1 MARKAMFPALFFSFS
16 SFLLFLFCASPL
28 AAQETS
34 MPSASDVALVLMR
47 EGMELRHSGK
57 MESAL
62 KLYHQALEIDPE
74 NANVLYEL
82 CISYFQ
88 LGDYDNSI
96 EYGERGAELDS
107 ELRSQFYS
115 AIGSCYDNM
124 GQPEKAVAMY
134 KKGIATD
141 PAAPMLRYNLALTL
155 ANKGDLA
162 GAEKAIKDE
171 LLVNPEHA
179 SSHMLLSI
187 LYAERNERVP
197 ALLGT
202 VRFLM
207 LEPEGPRSEEAL
219 RRLKDLLTTG
229 VKQPKKDANGRGDI
243 NILLDMGE
251 STEGDF
257 KGIDMM
263 LGILTAGTLIDSVPT
278 SEFRNMQKMLRMT
291 LGLIGEK
298 KKGESGKGF
307 AAEYYVPYFAA
318 VHDSGKTDI
327 LVRTVLMSHDDPE
340 AQAWL
345 NEVENMKAV
354 QDFIEWSR
362 KFAWKRM

>member
-1 MARKAMFPALFFSFS
+1 MARKATFRLFFLSFLSLLLSFS
-16 SFLLFLFCASPL
+16 FAVPL

-47 EGMELRHSGK
+47 EGMELRHGGN

-62 KLYHQALEIDPE
+62 ELYHQALEIDPE

-88 LGDYDNSI
+88 LGDYDKSI
-96 EYGERGAELDS
+96 EYGERGLKRDS

-124 GQPEKAVAMY
+124 GESEKAVAMY
-134 KKGIATD
+134 EKGIAAD

-162 GAEKAIKDE
+162 GAETAIKDE
-171 LLVNPEHA
+171 LLVNPEHP
-179 SSHMLLSI
+179 SSHMLLAI
-187 LYAERNERVP
+187 LYAARNERVP

-202 VRFLM
+202 VRFLV
-207 LEPEGPRSEEAL
+207 LEPDGPRSDDAL
-219 RRLKDLLTTG
+219 RRLKGLLTTG
-229 VKQPKKDANGRGDI
+229 VKQPKKDANGRGDV
-243 NILLDMGE
+243 NILLDMGK

-263 LGILTAGTLIDSVPT
+263 LGIMTAGTLIDSVPA
-278 SEFRNMQKMLRMT
+278 SEFRNMQKLLSMT
-291 LGLIGEK
+291 LGMIGEK

-327 LVRTVLMSHDDPE
+327 LVRTILMSHDDPE
-340 AQAWL
+340 AEAWL
-345 NEVENMKAV
+345 GQVENMKAV
-354 QDFIEWSR
+354 QDFIAWSR
-362 KFAWKRM
+362 EFAWKGM